1 MVTEDKIKLYLFQ
14 FSDLYGDEIYLP
26 YSVGMIWSYA
36 RTLPEVAN
44 AYSDPGF
51 VFRREEPS
59 TIVSQLDNPG
69 VAAFSTYVWN
79 WEMSVAV
86 ARLIKERFPD
96 CLIVFGGP
104 QVPNADRLGSIFET
118 YPFIDVLTHG
128 EGEITFA
135 EILKE
140 HACGGNLKEIKGI
153 TYDGVSTESRPRTP
167 DLSFFPSPYLTGVF
181 DELFELPYKFHTVWE
196 SNRGCPYGCSFC
208 DWGSSTMQKLH
219 KFVEERLFKEIDYF
233 GEKKIS
239 HVYMADANF
248 GIIPRDVD
256 VANYLADTKRK
267 TGGFPAKLRVNYAKN
282 NPDRVHQI
290 AKILNA
296 EQLDKGITLSVQT
309 MNEDTLKINKR
320 KNLKYDT
327 LSSFIKEYQREGINT
342 YTEII
347 MGLPGETYE
356 TFREGIDQLLGASA
370 HNSLYMYRCS
380 VLPNA
385 PMNDVD
391 FREEHG
397 IRTARSPISL
407 FHTRPGSDP
416 VTEYEEMIVETAALS
431 KEEYRR
437 TLTLAWAV
445 QTFHALNLTQ
455 IFAIYANSVDGLR
468 FTDFYQHLLQ
478 FAARRPDSIL
488 GQEFLITGEKFDEVL
503 LHNGHWDSTV
513 PEFSDLTWPLEEAS
527 YLRLMLRHEQF
538 YEEFKQFLDELQE
551 EGLLTMAPELR
562 RDLLTYQ
569 KAVVVKW
576 DEDGSTT
583 LDLDHSVHSFHR
595 GILTGEPKPLRKGR
609 FRLHIRDPYGFS
621 GDKKRY
627 STEIVFWGRR
637 RGATIYHT
645 VEEEDLH
652 APTGHTIPGS
662 LPRRDAAV
670 SLKISD
676 A

>member
-1 MVTEDKIKLYLFQ
+1 MSRDRIKPYLFQ

-26 YSVGMIWSYA
+26 YSVGMVWSYA
-36 RTLPEVAN
+36 RTVPEVAA
-44 AYSDPGF
+44 AYTDPDW
-51 VFRREEPS
+51 VFRREDPDL
-59 TIVSQLDNPG
+59 IVSRLDDPG

-86 ARLIKERFPD
+86 AKRIRERFPE

-104 QVPNADRLGSIFET
+104 QVPNTDRLGDIFEK
-118 YPFIDVLTHG
+118 YPFMDVLVHG
-128 EGEITFA
+128 EGEFTFA
-135 EILKE
+135 EILAA
-140 HACGGNLKEIKGI
+140 HAAGGDFSEVKGI
-153 TYDGVSTESRPRTP
+153 TYDRGTSTEARPRTP
-167 DLSFFPSPYLTGVF
+167 DLSFFPSPYLSGVF
-181 DELFELPYKFHTVWE
+181 DELFELPYKYHTVWE

-219 KFVEERLFKEIDYF
+219 KFVEDRLYKEIDYF

-256 VANYLADTKRK
+256 VAKYLADTKKR

-282 NPDRVHQI
+282 NPDRVHEI

-309 MNEDTLKINKR
+309 MDEDTLKINKR

-327 LSSFIKEYQREGINT
+327 LSSFIKQYQREDINT

-356 TFREGIDQLLGASA
+356 TFRDGIDQLLGASA

-385 PMNDVD
+385 PMNDAD
-391 FREEHG
+391 FRETHG

-416 VTEYEEMIVETAALS
+416 VTEYEEMITETNTLT
-431 KEEYRR
+431 KEDYRR
-437 TLTLAWAV
+437 TLTMAWAI

-455 IFAIYANSVDGLR
+455 IFAIYANSRDGLR
-468 FTDFYQHLLQ
+468 FTDFYQHLID
-478 FAARRPDSIL
+478 FAARNPDTVI
-488 GQEFLITGEKFDEVL
+488 GQELKLTGEKFDEVL
-503 LHNGHWDSTV
+503 LRHGHWDSLV
-513 PEFSDLTWPLEEAS
+513 PEFSDLTWPQEEAS
-527 YLRLMLRHEQF
+527 YLRIMHRHEQF
-538 YEEFKQFLDELQE
+538 FEEFKDFLDELE
-551 EGLLTMAPELR
+551 GAGLLTRDTDLR
-562 RDLLTYQ
+562 RDLLAYQ
-569 KAVVVKW
+569 RAIVVKW
-576 DEDGSTT
+576 EGDGGTT

-595 GILTGEPKPLRKGR
+595 GILTGQDVPLRKGR
-609 FRLHIRDPYGFS
+609 FRLRITDPYQFN
-621 GDKKRY
+621 GDRNRY

-645 VEEEDLH
+645 VEEEDLE
-652 APTGHTIPGS
+652 APDSFTIPLGAQS
-662 LPRRDAAV
+662 RDV
-670 SLKISD
+670 DISLKISD
-676 A
+676 G